1 MRSDPIVDEVRAIRS
16 RLAAQCGYDV
26 DEIFRRIQRRQVE
39 SGRNYVRYPAR
50 RVTTGEDTRAFGADS
65 WSREK

>member
-1 MRSDPIVDEVRAIRS
+1 MSSDPILDEVRAIRN

-26 DEIFRRIQRRQVE
+26 DEIFRRIRKRQVE

-50 RVTTGEDTRAFGADS
+50 RVTTEKDTRALGADKEG
-65 WSREK
+65 W